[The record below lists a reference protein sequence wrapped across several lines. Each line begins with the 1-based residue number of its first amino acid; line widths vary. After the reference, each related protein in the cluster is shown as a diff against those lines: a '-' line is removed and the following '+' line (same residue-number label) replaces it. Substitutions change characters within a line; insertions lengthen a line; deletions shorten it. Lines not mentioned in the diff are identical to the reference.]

1 MSALPHWIEPQ
12 LVSVLPRVPTG
23 AGWIHELK
31 YDGYRLHLRLE
42 DGRARMLTR
51 RGHDWADRVPSLA
64 RTAAGLAAGS
74 AYLDGELVV
83 LNGDGHPDFDALHA
97 WIRSPRR
104 RVPGLLAFQAFDLLH
119 LDGDDL
125 RPRPLLER
133 KAALAALL
141 SRSGA
146 AARVIRYVDHLEG
159 DGEEFFEQ
167 VRAAGLEGVVSKR
180 AGSRYRAGTRS
191 AEWVKTKCFER
202 YDLVAV
208 GFTGMPGSV
217 LVAAEE
223 AGTGTLRYVGRVKGM
238 ITRRSEA
245 GLVAA
250 LSERETDAWPLAG
263 RPPSVKGVR
272 WVRPELTVT
281 VTALPREDGEPLR
294 HATLRDWRPRNVLK
308 LLR

>member
-1 MSALPHWIEPQ
+1 MSALPRWIEPQ
-12 LVSVLPRVPTG
+12 LLSLAARVPDG

-31 YDGYRLHLRLE
+31 YDGYRLHLWLE
-42 DGRARMLTR
+42 DGRVRLLTR
-51 RGHDWADRVPSLA
+51 GGHDWAERMPALVRCAETLD
-64 RTAAGLAAGS
+64 AGT

-83 LNGDGHPDFDALHA
+83 LDENGLPDFDALHG
-97 WIRSPRR
+97 WIRTKRK
-104 RVPGLLAFQAFDLLH
+104 RVPGYLAFQAFDLLH
-119 LDGDDL
+119 LDGEDL
-125 RPRPLLER
+125 RAHPLIDR
-133 KAALAALL
+133 KAALAAMLA
-141 SRSGA
+141 RSGP
-146 AARVIRYVDHLEG
+146 AARTVRYVDHLEG
-159 DGEEFFEQ
+159 NGPVFFER

-180 AGSRYRAGTRS
+180 ATSRYRPGIRA

-208 GFTGMPGSV
+208 GFTGALGSV

-223 AGTGTLRYVGRVKGM
+223 PSGRLRYVGRVKGWVA
-238 ITRRSEA
+238 RKARA

-263 RPPSVKGVR
+263 RAPLIKDAR

-308 LLR
+308 LVR

>member
-1 MSALPHWIEPQ
+1 MSALPRWIEPQ
-12 LVSVLPRVPTG
+12 LLSLAPAVPGG
-23 AGWIHELK
+23 AGWLHELK

-42 DGRARMLTR
+42 DGRVRLLTR
-51 RGHDWADRVPSLA
+51 RGHDWAERMPSLA
-64 RTAAGLAAGS
+64 RAAASLAAET

-83 LNGDGHPDFDALHA
+83 LDGNGHPDFDALHG
-97 WIRSPRR
+97 WIRSSRK
-104 RVPGLLAFQAFDLLH
+104 RVPGLLAYQAFDLLH
-119 LDGDDL
+119 LEGEDL
-125 RPRPLLER
+125 RTAPLVER
-133 KAALAALL
+133 KAELATLL
-141 SRSGA
+141 AESRT
-146 AARVIRYVDHLEG
+146 AARTIRYVDHLEG
-159 DGEEFFEQ
+159 NGGVFFER

-180 AGSRYRAGTRS
+180 AASRYRPGMRA

-208 GFTGMPGSV
+208 GFTGALSSV
-217 LVAAEE
+217 LLATEE
-223 AGTGTLRYVGRVKGM
+223 NGVLRYVGRVKGW
-238 ITRRSEA
+238 ITRKSEA

-263 RPPSVKGVR
+263 RPPSVKGAR

-281 VTALPREDGEPLR
+281 VTALPREETEPLR

>member
-1 MSALPHWIEPQ
+1 MSALPGWVEPQ
-12 LVSVLPRVPTG
+12 LLSVSPRVPTG
-23 AGWIHELK
+23 AGWIYELK

-42 DGRARMLTR
+42 NGRVRLLTR
-51 RGHDWADRVPSLA
+51 RGHDWADRMPSLA
-64 RTAAGLAAGS
+64 RTAEGLDAGT

-83 LNGDGHPDFDALHA
+83 LGADGKPDFDSLHG
-97 WIRSPRR
+97 WIRSSRR
-104 RVPGLLAFQAFDLLH
+104 QVPGLLAFQAFDLLH
-119 LDGDDL
+119 LDGEDF
-125 RPRPLLER
+125 RFRPLLER
-133 KAALAALL
+133 KAALAKLL
-141 SRSGA
+141 ARPGA
-146 AARVIRYVDHLEG
+146 AARVVRYVDHLEG
-159 DGEEFFEQ
+159 GAAVFFEQ

-180 AGSRYRAGTRS
+180 AASRYRAGMRA

-208 GFTGMPGSV
+208 GFTGTLSSV
-217 LVAAEE
+217 LVATEDE
-223 AGTGTLRYVGRVKGM
+223 DGGLRYVGRVKGW

-263 RPPSVKGVR
+263 RPPSVSGAR
-272 WVRPELTVT
+272 WVRPELIVT
-281 VTALPREDGEPLR
+281 VTALPRDGGEPLR

>member
-1 MSALPHWIEPQ
+1 MPALPRWIEPQ
-12 LVSVLPRVPTG
+12 LLSLAPSVPAG

-42 DGRARMLTR
+42 EGEVRLLTR
-51 RGHDWADRVPSLA
+51 RGHDWAERMPALA
-64 RTAAGLAAGS
+64 RTAESLAAET

-83 LNGDGHPDFDALHA
+83 LNDQGHPDFDALHG
-97 WIRSPRR
+97 WIRSSRK

-119 LDGDDL
+119 LDGEDL
-125 RPRPLLER
+125 RTVPLSER
-133 KAALAALL
+133 KAELAALL
-141 SRSGA
+141 AGSGA
-146 AARVIRYVDHLEG
+146 AARTIRYVDHLEG
-159 DGEEFFEQ
+159 NGALFFDR

-180 AGSRYRAGTRS
+180 AASRYRPGTR
-191 AEWVKTKCFER
+191 AADWVKTKCFER

-208 GFTGMPGSV
+208 GFTGTLSSV
-217 LVAAEE
+217 LVATEDDD
-223 AGTGTLRYVGRVKGM
+223 GRLRYVGRVKGWV
-238 ITRRSEA
+238 TRKSEA

-250 LSERETDAWPLAG
+250 LSECETDAWPLAG
-263 RPPSVKGVR
+263 RPPSVKGAR

-281 VTALPREDGEPLR
+281 VTALPREETEPLR